1 MIYLPANHPVF
12 FYSYARHLGKF
23 RQVKSA
29 EAAAAAANRLQPQPR
44 IITTAGSRQRKIVR
58 KYVKNDRGLA
68 GLQTRKAAAVAATP
82 PPEPPTPV
90 PVAMSSPPGRSVA
103 RRLGK
108 KADAELLLKGPTLV
122 RLSNCIREK
131 TAAAAAVPVSPAA
144 SPRTPMSRLENP
156 YSKQFNTSSSRRK
169 RQASSTDDCSSSD
182 TGGGGQSPAVMSSGG
197 GKTPAASS
205 SGGKSP
211 AVSSS
216 GGKSPAVSSSGG
228 KSPAVLSGDGTP
240 NLSPEAKKARKE
252 ISGVTPIRTPTERYH
267 MCVPKCVCQ

>member
-1 MIYLPANHPVF
+1 
-12 FYSYARHLGKF
+12 
-23 RQVKSA
+23 VKST
-29 EAAAAAANRLQPQPR
+29 EAAAEAANRLLPQPR

-68 GLQTRKAAAVAATP
+68 GLQTRKATAAVAATP

-108 KADAELLLKGPTLV
+108 KADAELLLKGPTGV
-122 RLSNCIREK
+122 RLSNGIREK
-131 TAAAAAVPVSPAA
+131 TAAAAVPVPVSPAA

-182 TGGGGQSPAVMSSGG
+182 TGGGGQSPAVMSS
-197 GKTPAASS
+197 

-211 AVSSS
+211 AVLSSG
-216 GGKSPAVSSSGG
+216 GGKSPTVSSSGG

-252 ISGVTPIRTPTERYH
+252 ISGVTPIRTSTERYR
-267 MCVPKCVCQ
+267 MCVLYLSVCVL